1 MYAMIKNEVE
11 MDSGTTTNKQM
22 KSVYGFGMETSMKNT
37 YAWHSGVSDLGSAQ
51 RPAILS
57 WEVLDISVTRNKCWH
72 TTLRGINIASFLIIY
87 EDESSFVCYDPY
99 KIALHNTA
107 SILQTAHGGKEK

>member
-1 MYAMIKNEVE
+1 LFENRNLTGIPGPKKEEIKITIKPFIHTLYFSSTMYAMIKNEVE

-57 WEVLDISVTRNKCWH
+57 
-72 TTLRGINIASFLIIY
+72 
-87 EDESSFVCYDPY
+87 
-99 KIALHNTA
+99 
-107 SILQTAHGGKEK
+107 